1 MCGIITPRTSMIIP
15 YLKAFRKEI
24 FFIGGKKMHIT
35 KCNNGL
41 YKVEFKGLDFPL
53 YVEDY
58 NQALELIFKL
68 VGVSNAK

>member
-1 MCGIITPRTSMIIP
+1 
-15 YLKAFRKEI
+15 
-24 FFIGGKKMHIT
+24 MHVT

>member
-1 MCGIITPRTSMIIP
+1 
-15 YLKAFRKEI
+15 
-24 FFIGGKKMHIT
+24 MHIT
-35 KCNNGL
+35 RQENGL

-68 VGVSNAK
+68 VGAKDAK

>member
-1 MCGIITPRTSMIIP
+1 
-15 YLKAFRKEI
+15 
-24 FFIGGKKMHIT
+24 MHIT
-35 KCNNGL
+35 RQENGL

>member
-1 MCGIITPRTSMIIP
+1 MIIP

-41 YKVEFKGLDFPL
+41 YKVESKLFKFPL

-68 VGVSNAK
+68 AGVSNAK